1 MSSNLHKMNNLR
13 VYNKENVNP
22 LTIKYDHEKENKAG
36 VLKDSFKRQFPK
48 TDGIIATFEVPKSST
63 KMPSKTEFELPNN
76 PQNVP
81 EFSLNIREFLQK
93 KELFFQADPL
103 YIERQSDLTEKMR
116 TILVDWLID
125 VHLKFKLLPNTL
137 FLTVN
142 LIDRY
147 LSKQQISRHQVQLV
161 GIAALMIVAKFE
173 EIYPPLLKDYV
184 SVCDSAYTREQ
195 ILSMESDILL
205 AVDFNLA
212 QTSSYTFLRHM
223 QLYVQFDEKSM
234 AFGQYVI
241 ENALFDMNLLKY
253 SNHVLAAGAVF
264 LLCKVFKKNDWK
276 KDFEAKIGISEKLS
290 KICAKDL
297 FVAMQNHDSSKFAAL
312 KRKFSTPQY
321 FEMSKYRIEKIS
333 SSS

>member
-1 MSSNLHKMNNLR
+1 MSSNRHNMNNPR
-13 VYNKENVNP
+13 VHNKENLNP
-22 LTIKYDHEKENKAG
+22 LAPRQLPEKENKAG
-36 VLKDSFKRQFPK
+36 LLKDSFKRQFPK
-48 TDGIIATFEVPKSST
+48 TDGIIITFDAPKSST
-63 KMPSKTEFELPNN
+63 KLPSKTELEVANN

-103 YIERQSDLTEKMR
+103 YIDRQTDLTEKMR

-161 GIAALMIVAKFE
+161 GISALMIVAKFE
-173 EIYPPLLKDYV
+173 EIYPPLLKDYI
-184 SVCDSAYTREQ
+184 SVCDSAYTKEQ
-195 ILSMESDILL
+195 ILAMESDILL
-205 AVDFNLA
+205 TVDFNLA

-241 ENALFDMNLLKY
+241 ETALFDISLLKY

-297 FVAMQNHDSSKFAAL
+297 FVAMQNIDFTKFAAL